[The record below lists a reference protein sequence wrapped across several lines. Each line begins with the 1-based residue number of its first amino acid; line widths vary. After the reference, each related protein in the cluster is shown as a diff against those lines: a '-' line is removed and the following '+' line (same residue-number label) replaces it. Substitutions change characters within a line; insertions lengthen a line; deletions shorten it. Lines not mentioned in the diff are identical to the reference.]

1 MKTFILDPLVAL
13 MPMLRRGC
21 VVLLLVV
28 VASACVTHLARR
40 SSCETDKQAFLGEAR
55 RMPDGTYMYFDG
67 RCWTK
72 KPMPATDIG
81 RGLR

>member
-1 MKTFILDPLVAL
+1 
-13 MPMLRRGC
+13 MPIFERGC

-28 VASACVTHLARR
+28 AESACVAPLAWR
-40 SSCETDKQAFLGEAR
+40 SRCESDQQAFLGEAR

-72 KPMPATDIG
+72 KPMPPTDIG
-81 RGLR
+81 RSAR

>member
-1 MKTFILDPLVAL
+1 MRMFK
-13 MPMLRRGC
+13 RGC

-28 VASACVTHLARR
+28 ESACVTHPTRR
-40 SSCETDKQAFLGEAR
+40 STCETDKQAFLGEAR

-72 KPMPATDIG
+72 KPMPPTDLG
-81 RGLR
+81 RGFR